1 MYSGPCEIEYDKY
14 QGMKDLMPY
23 AKAVSV
29 KSYDFDEFGEETTID
44 FKEMFK
50 IIKDFDYDG
59 YLGIEYEGNN
69 LNEIKGIELTKKLIE
84 KYHY

>member
-1 MYSGPCEIEYDKY
+1 
-14 QGMKDLMPY
+14 
-23 AKAVSV
+23 
-29 KSYDFDEFGEETTID
+29 
-44 FKEMFK
+44 MFK
-50 IIKDFDYDG
+50 IIKDFDYNG

>member
-29 KSYDFDEFGEETTID
+29 KSYDFDEFGEETIID
-44 FKEMFK
+44 F
-50 IIKDFDYDG
+50 
-59 YLGIEYEGNN
+59 
-69 LNEIKGIELTKKLIE
+69 
-84 KYHY
+84 